1 MSYGVAVGVGTLAA
15 GVLLGAGAGVPG
27 VGVVNSI
34 VAVAAGRLG
43 VSVTGG
49 VGLAA

>member
-1 MSYGVAVGVGTLAA
+1 MSYGVAVAAGAVAA
-15 GVLLGAGAGVPG
+15 GVSVTAGAGVPG

-34 VAVAAGRLG
+34 VEVAAGRLG
-43 VSVTGG
+43 VSVMGG